1 VISTRIHPHDQWK
14 DRAVA
19 SHPLR
24 ETFDLTY
31 GTGNGH
37 DLNLDI
43 LRPAAPLH
51 PLRPAVV
58 WVHGGGWRAGER
70 QPHPNRVLA
79 ERGFVTAT
87 ISYRLSDEAISPAQ
101 IHDVKA
107 ALRYLRA
114 TSENW
119 GIDAERIGI
128 WGHSAGGHLAAL
140 AAVSEGISTLEG
152 EGGHP
157 EESSAVQAAVPLSP
171 PTDFLVDWYATSDL
185 PTHEEALGAVVEF
198 LGGDPLS
205 ASEVADRAKL
215 ASPVRLVQPDAPPM
229 LVVHGTLDD
238 LVPVAQGRL
247 LVEALLDVGCD
258 ASLLELPHDDH
269 GLTSV
274 FSEHGMVPVHL
285 TDHAPITPAM
295 QEIVRFFERTLGPL
309 PSLSTTT

>member
-1 VISTRIHPHDQWK
+1 M
-14 DRAVA
+14 A

-37 DLNLDI
+37 NLTLDI
-43 LRPAAPLH
+43 LRPDAPLH
-51 PLRPAVV
+51 PLRPAVL

-70 QPHPNRVLA
+70 QPHPNHALA

-87 ISYRLSDEAISPAQ
+87 MSYRLSDDAIFPAQ

-114 TSENW
+114 TSEDW

-140 AAVSEGISTLEG
+140 AAVSEGIPTLEG

-157 EESSAVQAAVPLSP
+157 EESSAVQAAVPMSP
-171 PTDFLVDWYATSDL
+171 PTDFLVDWFTMSNFPPHD
-185 PTHEEALGAVVEF
+185 EALGAVAEF
-198 LGGDPLS
+198 LDGNPLTDPEV
-205 ASEVADRAKL
+205 SERAKL

-229 LVVHGTLDD
+229 LVVHGTQDD
-238 LVPVAQGRL
+238 LVPVTQGKL
-247 LVEALLDVGCD
+247 LVAALLDLGCD

-269 GLTSV
+269 GLDSV
-274 FSEHGMVPVHL
+274 FGAPGMVPVHL
-285 TDHAPITPAM
+285 TDHAPVTPAM
-295 QEIVRFFERTLGPL
+295 QEIVSFFERTLGPVPPL
-309 PSLSTTT
+309 TEAP